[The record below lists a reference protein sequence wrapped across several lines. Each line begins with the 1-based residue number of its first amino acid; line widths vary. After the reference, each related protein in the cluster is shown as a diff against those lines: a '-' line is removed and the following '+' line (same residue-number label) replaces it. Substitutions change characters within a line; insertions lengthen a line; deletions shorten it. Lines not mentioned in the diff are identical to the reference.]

1 MGRPTREDPVAIVG
15 YSHRLPGGIITDDD
29 FWRLLRER
37 EIVRE
42 PIVDRY
48 KRGFRPIGGF
58 SGPGRLASSYEGL
71 IRDGREMR
79 FDRNLFG
86 MSHNEMLTADP
97 HVRMLLTCT
106 WETCERAGWNLD
118 ALHNSRTGVFVGAQV
133 PSHSNWRAPLGA
145 NEFTV
150 PSISLAMLAN
160 RISYHFNLMGPSLTC
175 CTACSASLTALHDA
189 MNALRTGDC
198 QQAVVATACY
208 LGSSRQS
215 AGFNAL
221 GVISPDGK
229 CHSFDAGAN
238 GYLRSEGA
246 FVFAIKPLA
255 AAERDGDPI
264 HAVVEATAVNAAGA
278 ADGSVGLAQGRYITA
293 PTRHA
298 QVGLMREA
306 AARAGRAPQE
316 FDYVEAHATG
326 TVVGDRIEGNAI
338 GEAFGGS
345 DREVPLRV
353 AGVKSNLGHMEAAAF
368 GCALLKVVLMM
379 QRRTFAPVSQNHLV
393 PNPEIDFDGLGMQVQ
408 TECEPFPDHPVVVG
422 INSFGF
428 GGSNGHCVVRE
439 YRPGQ
444 PRTWSVSLAPR
455 AGYLIPLSA
464 RTTGALADGA
474 RGLRRVLDEPPA
486 NLYTLAGNLSRR
498 RTHFAA
504 RAAFAVHDTEQLREA
519 LDAFVKDPEPVS
531 TVEEGRR
538 RLLMVFAGQGTQWAG
553 CGRTLY
559 EAHPVFRRAVDA
571 IEAHWREHSDTSLR
585 AAAFEAP
592 QAELNECRL
601 AQPVTFMLQCALV
614 ELFKTW
620 GVYPDCVV
628 GHSSGEVAAAYASG
642 ALSLAEATRLVYHR
656 ATLQQRTAGS
666 GRMLPIGLDLAGVE
680 RLLDELGVPFR
691 SVNGGAP
698 PVEIAC
704 ENAPASTV
712 ICGKEQAL
720 RPVMEELE
728 RRNLQHRLLPGNIA
742 FHSAAMDQLDEDAND
757 ALSFL
762 NDIAFDF
769 AVPFVSSVTGEH
781 TERLDNAYWWTN
793 IRRRVRFAS
802 ALATAVRE
810 FRPDVV
816 LELAPHSALQSAIVQ
831 CLESNGSR
839 AVCIPTLRRDTDVC
853 LGFHDALGALFRAG
867 VELDFAAQYPRPE
880 PVAHLLPG
888 YPRDEQTA
896 ADQMSDDEMFLQAA
910 EYAHGPLIGHR
921 VPCDHLLFEGRL
933 SERDFPWLA
942 EHRVHHASIMPAA
955 GYIELLL
962 QAFEGVPLYVETL
975 EFQQP
980 CPIPKTPVRLQTELL
995 PVTGA
1000 PGRYTFT
1007 ISSRAYDVD
1016 ANSELHSRGTLRLVS
1031 ADHPVTGPQR
1041 LADIDRSRFEPY
1053 YYVGETDFYERLE
1066 ASLGETFQYGPH
1078 FRTIQRVLW
1087 EDSTANYLFDVEM
1100 DEQLWVD
1107 GREEGYVVN
1116 PALLDGALQFF
1127 LYHLLHATDIF
1138 SMPRRAV
1145 GLTFLRPPTGP
1156 RLTCYVAKE
1165 PDWADINELGQYTE
1179 RRGDRSGGSIRLYD
1193 GATGELVLCIDAYLS
1208 FNSNPSWN
1216 DRPHSKHVVSWQ
1228 PKFVPEARTLLPRPA
1243 DGGDGDLEP
1252 AALIATLEQPADGGD
1267 RKYACHVI
1275 EVAGGRPPEQA
1286 IANRCFDYL
1295 GSAGAQTEY
1304 WLLGATDE
1312 QVRAHYDAFHNRDGA
1327 VRFAAADL
1335 MAEQAPELHTGL
1347 LRPHAVEILLLHGEA
1362 TAYGPEQWRR
1372 LRRLAVPGGLALV
1385 CHDTGDAPAPDG
1397 GSADEAPAMEAGSGW
1412 DQAGWT
1418 TVHAGGRATLLQ
1430 APVAVPTAPEP
1441 RPLAGPRWVIGEP
1454 DSLADEWLAWLEQ
1467 TGPAPPSGDGGPL
1480 TSGPVA
1486 AIPWLELA
1494 DDRVANLAD
1503 WPHAADL
1510 QAIDFFCGTHDTGG
1524 GSPHDPTGEQ
1534 LAWRLVAFVKALIPY
1549 RVAHAAGP
1557 CRLTVVTRRA
1567 AFDVAEPRAAVVWG
1581 ALRAIGQEV
1590 DAEAGEAARID
1601 FRLVDLDTGDDLN
1614 TLAWLATCD
1623 QRERELAVRG
1633 GQVWAP
1639 RLISLRERFARISAG
1654 DDAAYRLTLDNPG
1667 QIGGLQMKTC
1677 EPGPLG
1683 PREVEIEVAAAAL
1696 NFRDVMVTL
1705 GLLPSSSFERSALGR
1720 TVGLEASGIV
1730 RRAGAKVLTCDVG
1743 DAVVFT
1749 QGGCIANRVV
1759 AKDYLVFRK
1768 PDALSMEQAA
1778 SVLSV
1783 YVTAYYSLIHLARL
1797 RKGQRVLIH
1806 SAMGGVGQAAIALAR
1821 HVGAEVYAT
1830 AGSDSKREQLRAL
1843 GVRAAFDSHS
1853 LDWYDELLAAT
1864 GGEGVDVVLNSLAGR
1879 HIALCLE
1886 ALRPGGWHCE
1896 IGKVDIY
1903 ADNALSLSV
1912 FRKNLRFAAIDVDR
1926 LMNDDP
1932 FLTRELSQQCLDL
1945 LERRAVPPLPVT
1957 TFPYRDY
1964 EEPLRLMTTGQHT
1977 GKLVLTAPTPSG
1989 RDGGDPPPVADLRP
2003 YLDPEATYLVTGAFG
2018 GFGRLLLPYLATAGA
2033 RHITLL
2039 DRDPQ
2044 RRRSADWLRRTSAL
2058 WYLSE
2063 DIRIDIVTG
2072 DVAEEAD
2079 VRRCVDGLQRPLKG
2093 VFHLAGTLDDC
2104 LLADLTAESMATV
2117 FAPKARGA
2125 LNLHHATAGCS
2136 LDHFVLFSSIASTL
2150 GNPGQ
2155 INYSAANGF
2164 VDGLAALRRRQGLP
2178 VLCYN
2183 LAAVAEA
2190 GMAARNL
2197 HVLRMSRAGGV
2208 PPISADFAITN
2219 LDYAMRAMAARDHL
2233 VTALFSRPPWTVD
2246 SPDYLRT
2253 GRVLSNQDAFAV
2265 DTGGQLTQDAVVA
2278 QIAAKVAELC
2288 GHDEGSPEEPLSS
2301 FGLTSISVAELGAF
2315 IRMQFNF
2322 QVSAL
2327 ELMTTATCLS
2337 LAEAIMTGDQGGTED
2352 DAGAE
2357 TVGAEQAETETP
2369 TARRVPS
2376 AFASAAADHF
2386 PNGAG
2391 EPADAAALA
2400 ATR

>member
-1 MGRPTREDPVAIVG
+1 MNDAVAIVG
-15 YSHRLPGGIITDDD
+15 YSHRLPGGIISDED
-29 FWRLLRER
+29 FWRLLSER

-48 KRGFRPIGGF
+48 ERGYRPIGKF
-58 SGPGRLASSYEGL
+58 SGPGRFASPYEGL
-71 IRDGREMR
+71 IRDGREKL
-79 FDRNLFG
+79 FDRSLFG

-106 WETCERAGWNLD
+106 WETSERAGWDLH
-118 ALHNSRTGVFVGAQV
+118 ALRNSRTGVFVGAQV
-133 PSHSNWRAPLGA
+133 PATSNWRAPLGA
-145 NEFTV
+145 NEFSIA
-150 PSISLAMLAN
+150 SISLSMLAN
-160 RISYHFNLMGPSLTC
+160 RISYHFNLMGPSLAC
-175 CTACSASLTALHDA
+175 CSACSASLTALHEA
-189 MNALRTGDC
+189 MNALRSGDC
-198 QQAVVATACY
+198 EQAFVGSANY
-208 LGSSRQS
+208 LGSARQS

-221 GVISPDGK
+221 GVISPEGK
-229 CHSFDAGAN
+229 CHSFDADAN

-278 ADGSVGLAQGRYITA
+278 ADGSAGLAQGRYITA

-298 QVGLMREA
+298 QMELMRTA
-306 AARAGRAPQE
+306 SARAGRTPQE

-338 GEAFGGS
+338 GEAFGGGQ
-345 DREVPLRV
+345 RAAPLRV
-353 AGVKSNLGHMEAAAF
+353 AGVKSNVGHMEAAAF
-368 GCALLKVVLMM
+368 TCALLKVVLMM
-379 QRRTFAPVSQNHLV
+379 QRRTFAPVSKNHLV
-393 PNPEIDFDGLGMQVQ
+393 PNPEIDFDAHGMQVQ

-439 YRPGQ
+439 YRPEQ
-444 PRTWSVSLAPR
+444 PRIWSVPLAPE
-455 AGYLIPLSA
+455 AGCLIPLSA
-464 RTTGALADGA
+464 RTAGALVESA
-474 RGLRRVLDEPPA
+474 RGLRQALDGRPA
-486 NLYTLAGNLSRR
+486 DLYTLAGNLSRR

-504 RAAFAVHDTEQLREA
+504 RAAFAVQGREQLAEA
-519 LDAFVKDPEPVS
+519 LDAFVENPEPAA

-538 RLLMVFAGQGTQWAG
+538 RLLMVFTGQGSQWAG
-553 CGRTLY
+553 CGRALY
-559 EAHPVFRRAVDA
+559 DTHPVFRRAVDT
-571 IEAHWREHSDTSLR
+571 IEEHWREHSDTSLR

-642 ALSLAEATRLVYHR
+642 ALSLAETTRLVYHR

-680 RLLDELGVPFR
+680 LLLDELEVPYRSRNGV
-691 SVNGGAP
+691 AP

-704 ENAPASTV
+704 ENAPTSTV
-712 ICGKEQAL
+712 ICGTEEAL
-720 RPVMEELE
+720 RPVMEELA

-742 FHSAAMDQLDEDAND
+742 FHSAAMDPLQKDAFE

-762 NDIAFDF
+762 NDCAFDA
-769 AVPFVSSVTGEH
+769 AVPFVSSVTGLH
-781 TERLDNAYWWTN
+781 TERMDSAYWWTN
-793 IRRRVRFAS
+793 IRRRVRFAA
-802 ALATAVRE
+802 ALETAVRD

-816 LELAPHSALQSAIVQ
+816 LELAPHSALQSSIAQ
-831 CLESNGSR
+831 CLEGSGAR
-839 AVCIPTLRRDTDVC
+839 AACIPTLRRDTDVC
-853 LGFHDALGALFRAG
+853 LGFHEALGALFRAG

-880 PVAHLLPG
+880 PIAHLLPG
-888 YPRDEQTA
+888 YPRDEQTT
-896 ADQMSDDEMFLQAA
+896 ADEMSDDEMFLQAG

-921 VPCDHLLFEGRL
+921 VPCDHLLFEARM

-962 QAFEGVPLYVETL
+962 QAFGGVPLYVESL
-975 EFQQP
+975 EFLQP
-980 CPIPKTPVRLQTELL
+980 CPIPKTPVRLQTELF
-995 PVTGA
+995 PVANA
-1000 PGRYTFT
+1000 PDRYTFT
-1007 ISSRAYDVD
+1007 ISSRTYDLD
-1016 ANSELHSRGTLRLVS
+1016 AKSELHSRGTLRLVS
-1031 ADHPVTGPQR
+1031 ADHPVNVPLRLTDVDTTG
-1041 LADIDRSRFEPY
+1041 FEPY
-1053 YYVGETDFYERLE
+1053 YYVGESDFYERID
-1066 ASLGETFQYGPH
+1066 ASLGETFQYGPY
-1078 FRTIQRVLW
+1078 FRNIQRVLW
-1087 EDSTANYLFDVEM
+1087 EDTTANYLFDVEM
-1100 DEQLWVD
+1100 DEELWMT
-1107 GREEGYVVN
+1107 GREEGYVAN
-1116 PALLDGALQFF
+1116 PALLDGGLQIF
-1127 LYHLLHATDIF
+1127 LYHLLRATDIF
-1138 SMPRRAV
+1138 AMPRRAV
-1145 GLTFLRPPTGP
+1145 GVTFLRPPTGP
-1156 RLTCYVAKE
+1156 RLTCYVKKD
-1165 PDWADINELGQYTE
+1165 PDWADINEQGQFTE
-1179 RRGDRSGGSIRLYD
+1179 RRGERSGGSIRFYD
-1193 GATGELVLCIDAYLS
+1193 GATGDLVLCIDAYVS
-1208 FNSNPSWN
+1208 FNSNPRWN
-1216 DRPHSKHVVSWQ
+1216 DRPHSKHAISWQ
-1228 PKFVPEARTLLPRPA
+1228 PKFVPAAHALLPRLPE
-1243 DGGDGDLEP
+1243 GEIEP
-1252 AALIATLEQPADGGD
+1252 AALIAALEQPADGD
-1267 RKYACHVI
+1267 RYACHVI
-1275 EVAGGRPPEQA
+1275 EVAGARAPEQT
-1286 IANRCFDYL
+1286 ILNRCLDYL
-1295 GSAGAQTEY
+1295 GSTSAQTEY
-1304 WLLGATDE
+1304 WLLGDTDE
-1312 QVRAHYDAFHNRDGA
+1312 QVRAHYDALHNRDA
-1327 VRFAAADL
+1327 ALRFATLDL
-1335 MAEQAPELHTGL
+1335 TAEQAPELDAGL
-1347 LRPHAVEILLLHGEA
+1347 LRPHAAEILLLHDDAAGF
-1362 TAYGPEQWRR
+1362 GPEQWRL
-1372 LRRLAVPGGLALV
+1372 LRRLAVPGGLALAAHGEGV
-1385 CHDTGDAPAPDG
+1385 AVAPK
-1397 GSADEAPAMEAGSGW
+1397 
-1412 DQAGWT
+1412 AGWT
-1418 TVHAGGRATLLQ
+1418 ALRAGRHSTLLQ
-1430 APVAVPTAPEP
+1430 APLAVPDAPEP
-1441 RPLAGPRWVIGEP
+1441 RQPAGPRWVIGEP
-1454 DSLADEWLAWLEQ
+1454 GSLADEWLARLD
-1467 TGPAPPSGDGGPL
+1467 ASGA
-1480 TSGPVA
+1480 TT
-1486 AIPWLELA
+1486 IPYTELA
-1494 DDRVANLAD
+1494 DDRAGELAD
-1503 WPHAADL
+1503 WPRAADV
-1510 QAIDFFCGTHDTGG
+1510 QAIDLFCGED
-1524 GSPHDPTGEQ
+1524 PDDPTGEK
-1534 LAWRLVAFVKALIPY
+1534 LTGRLVAFVKALIPY
-1549 RVAHAAGP
+1549 RVAHGQCP

-1567 AFDVAEPRAAVVWG
+1567 AFEVSEPRASAVWG

-1590 DAEAGEAARID
+1590 AAEAGAAALID
-1601 FRLVDLDTGDDLN
+1601 FRLVDLDTAKDLE
-1614 TLAWLATCD
+1614 TLAWLGACD
-1623 QRERELAVRG
+1623 LRERELAVRG
-1633 GQVWAP
+1633 TRIWVP
-1639 RLISLRERFARISAG
+1639 RLVSLRERFPRVPAG
-1654 DDAAYRLTLDNPG
+1654 EDAAYRLSLDNPG

-1677 EPGPLG
+1677 EPESLG
-1683 PREVEIEVAAAAL
+1683 PHDVEIEVAAAAL

-1720 TVGLEASGIV
+1720 TVGMEASGIV
-1730 RRAGAKVLTCDVG
+1730 RRAGDGVRTCRAG

-1749 QGGCIANRVV
+1749 QGGCIANRAVV
-1759 AKDYLVFRK
+1759 KDYLVFVK
-1768 PDALSMEQAA
+1768 PAALSMEQAA

-1806 SAMGGVGQAAIALAR
+1806 SAMGGVGQAAIALAK
-1821 HVGAEVYAT
+1821 HAGAEIYAT

-1843 GVRAAFDSHS
+1843 GVQAAFDSHS
-1853 LDWYDELLAAT
+1853 LDWYEELLAAT

-1903 ADNALSLSV
+1903 ADNALGLAV

-1932 FLTRELSQQCLDL
+1932 HLARELSQECLDL
-1945 LERRAVPPLPVT
+1945 LEQGAVPPLPVT
-1957 TFPYRDY
+1957 TFAYRDY
-1964 EEPLRLMTTGQHT
+1964 GEALRLMTTGQHT
-1977 GKLVLTAPTPSG
+1977 GKLVLQAPPAA
-1989 RDGGDPPPVADLRP
+1989 GDDPLPVADLRP

-2033 RHITLL
+2033 RHLTLL

-2044 RRRSADWLRRTSAL
+2044 RRRSADWLRKTSAL
-2058 WYLSE
+2058 WYLPE
-2063 DIRIDIVTG
+2063 EIEIDIVAG

-2079 VRRCVDGLQRPLKG
+2079 VQRCIAGLQRPLKG

-2104 LLADLTAESMATV
+2104 LLADLTAESLATV

-2125 LNLHHATAGCS
+2125 LNLHHATAGCG

-2208 PPISADFAITN
+2208 PPVSADFAITN
-2219 LDYAMRAMAARDHL
+2219 LDYAMRAMGGRDH
-2233 VTALFSRPPWTVD
+2233 VITALFSRPPWTVD

-2253 GRVLSNQDAFAV
+2253 GRMLSNQDAFAV

-2315 IRMQFNF
+2315 IRMQFNH

-2337 LAEAIMTGDQGGTED
+2337 LAEAIMQGDQGGDED
-2352 DAGAE
+2352 DDGAAAAD
-2357 TVGAEQAETETP
+2357 AEHAVAEP
-2369 TARRVPS
+2369 PPARRIPS
-2376 AFASAAADHF
+2376 VFSSAPADHF
-2386 PNGAG
+2386 PNGA
-2391 EPADAAALA
+2391 DAHRGPNTLSAVAVSKTTSVT
-2400 ATR
+2400 TR

>member
-1 MGRPTREDPVAIVG
+1 MKAPHAHEPVAIVG
-15 YSHRLPGGIITDDD
+15 YSHRMPGGIVSDDD
-29 FWRLLRER
+29 FWRLLSER

-48 KRGFRPIGGF
+48 DRGFRPIGKF
-58 SGPGRLASSYEGL
+58 SGPGRLASPYEGL
-71 IRDGREMR
+71 IRDGREML

-106 WETCERAGWNLD
+106 WETCERAGWDLH

-133 PSHSNWRAPLGA
+133 PSHSNWRSPLGS

-189 MNALRTGDC
+189 LNALRTGDC
-198 QQAVVATACY
+198 EQAVVATASY

-221 GVISPDGK
+221 GVISPEGK
-229 CHSFDAGAN
+229 CHSFDADAN

-306 AARAGRAPQE
+306 SARAGRTPE
-316 FDYVEAHATG
+316 DFDYVEAHATG

-345 DREVPLRV
+345 GREAPLRV
-353 AGVKSNLGHMEAAAF
+353 SGVKSNVGHMEAAAF

-379 QRRTFAPVSQNHLV
+379 QRRTFAPVSRNHLV

-439 YRPGQ
+439 YRPEQ
-444 PRTWSVSLAPR
+444 PRIWSLPLAPR
-455 AGYLIPLSA
+455 AGYLVPLSA
-464 RTTGALADGA
+464 RTGGSLVESARRLQQALDA
-474 RGLRRVLDEPPA
+474 PPA
-486 NLYTLAGNLSRR
+486 DLYTLAGNLSRR
-498 RTHFAA
+498 RTHFAV
-504 RAAFAVHDTEQLREA
+504 RAAFAVHDTEQLKEA
-519 LDAFVKDPEPVS
+519 LDAFVENSEPVA
-531 TVEEGRR
+531 TVDEGRR
-538 RLLMVFAGQGTQWAG
+538 RLLMVFTGQGTQWAG
-553 CGRTLY
+553 CGRALY
-559 EAHPVFRRAVDA
+559 DAHPVFRRAVDA
-571 IEAHWREHSDTSLR
+571 IEEQWLEHSDTSLR

-601 AQPVTFMLQCALV
+601 AQPVTYMLQCALV

-642 ALSLAEATRLVYHR
+642 ALPLAEATRLVYHR

-680 RLLDELGVPFR
+680 RLLHELEIPFR
-691 SVNGGAP
+691 AENGAAP

-712 ICGKEQAL
+712 ICGREEAL
-720 RPVMEELE
+720 RPVVEELE

-742 FHSAAMDQLDEDAND
+742 FHSAAMDQLEEDAHE

-762 NDIAFDF
+762 NDAEFDA
-769 AVPFVSSVTGEH
+769 AVPFVSAVTGKR

-793 IRRRVRFAS
+793 IRRRVRFAT
-802 ALATAVRE
+802 ALETAVRD

-816 LELAPHSALQSAIVQ
+816 LELAPHSALQSSIVQ
-831 CLESNGSR
+831 CLESNASS
-839 AVCIPTLRRDTDVC
+839 AVSIPTLRRDIDVC
-853 LGFHDALGALFRAG
+853 LGFHEALGALFRAG

-888 YPRDEQTA
+888 YPRSEQTA
-896 ADQMSDDEMFLQAA
+896 ADEMSDDEMFLQAA

-962 QAFEGVPLYVETL
+962 QAFGGAPLYVETL
-975 EFQQP
+975 EFLQP
-980 CPIPKTPVRLQTELL
+980 CPIPRTPVRLQTELF

-1000 PGRYTFT
+1000 PGHYTFT

-1016 ANSELHSRGTLRLVS
+1016 AKSELHSRGTLRLVS
-1031 ADHPVTGPQR
+1031 DDHPVTGPQR
-1041 LADIDRSRFEPY
+1041 LADIDSSRFEPY

-1078 FRTIQRVLW
+1078 FRNIQRVLW

-1100 DEQLWVD
+1100 DQQLWLD

-1116 PALLDGALQFF
+1116 PALLDGALQIF

-1156 RLTCYVAKE
+1156 RLTCYVEKE
-1165 PDWADINELGQYTE
+1165 PDWADVNELGQYTE
-1179 RRGDRSGGSIRLYD
+1179 RRGDRSGGSIRVYD
-1193 GATGELVLCIDAYLS
+1193 GATGELVLSIDAYLS

-1216 DRPHSKHVVSWQ
+1216 DRPHSKHAVSWQ
-1228 PKFVPEARTLLPRPA
+1228 PKFVPEARSLLPRLA
-1243 DGGDGDLEP
+1243 GGDEDEIDP
-1252 AALIATLEQPADGGD
+1252 AALIAALEQ
-1267 RKYACHVI
+1267 RYACHVI
-1275 EVAGGRPPEQA
+1275 EVAGMRAPEQA
-1286 IANRCFDYL
+1286 IVNRCLDYL
-1295 GSAGAQTEY
+1295 GSAPAQTEY
-1304 WLLGATDE
+1304 WLLGNTDE
-1312 QVRAHYDAFHNRDGA
+1312 LVRAHYDAYHNRDA
-1327 VRFAAADL
+1327 ALRFAVLDPAADRAL
-1335 MAEQAPELHTGL
+1335 ELNTGL
-1347 LRPHAVEILLLHGEA
+1347 LRPHAAEILLLHDEA
-1362 TAYGPEQWRR
+1362 AAYGPEQWRL

-1385 CHDTGDAPAPDG
+1385 CHDGGTAAADSGNCDASEP
-1397 GSADEAPAMEAGSGW
+1397 GSGW
-1412 DQAGWT
+1412 D
-1418 TVHAGGRATLLQ
+1418 AGGWSTVRCGRRATLLQ
-1430 APVAVPTAPEP
+1430 APLATPEAAEP
-1441 RPLAGPRWVIGEP
+1441 PQLAAPRWVIGEP
-1454 DSLADEWLAWLEQ
+1454 GSLADEWLARLEQ
-1467 TGPAPPSGDGGPL
+1467 VGSPA
-1480 TSGPVA
+1480 A
-1486 AIPWLELA
+1486 AIPYAELA
-1494 DDRVANLAD
+1494 DDRVAELAD

-1510 QAIDFFCGTHDTGG
+1510 RAIDFLCGDHPD
-1524 GSPHDPTGEQ
+1524 DPTGEK

-1549 RVAHAAGP
+1549 RVAQAQAQ
-1557 CRLTVVTRRA
+1557 CRLTVVTRQA
-1567 AFDVAEPRAAVVWG
+1567 VFEVNEPRASAVWG
-1581 ALRAIGQEV
+1581 ALRAITEEV
-1590 DAEAGEAARID
+1590 AADAGTAARID
-1601 FRLVDLDTGDDLN
+1601 FRLVDLGAREDLDA
-1614 TLAWLATCD
+1614 LARLDGCD
-1623 QRERELAVRG
+1623 LRERELAIRG
-1633 GQVWAP
+1633 NRFWVP
-1639 RLISLRERFARISAG
+1639 RLVSLRERFAHVPAG
-1654 DDAAYRLTLDNPG
+1654 EDAAYRLSLDNPG
-1667 QIGGLQMKTC
+1667 QIGGLQMKSY
-1677 EPGPLG
+1677 EPAPLG
-1683 PREVEIEVAAAAL
+1683 AHDVEIEVAAAAL

-1720 TVGLEASGIV
+1720 TVGLEASGVV
-1730 RRAGAKVLTCDVG
+1730 RRAGESVRTCRVG

-1749 QGGCIANRVV
+1749 QGGCIANRAVV
-1759 AKDYLVFRK
+1759 KDYLVFVK
-1768 PDALSMEQAA
+1768 PEALSMEHAA

-1797 RKGQRVLIH
+1797 RKGQRVLVH

-1821 HVGAEVYAT
+1821 HAGAEIYAT
-1830 AGSDSKREQLRAL
+1830 AGSESKREQLREL
-1843 GVRAAFDSHS
+1843 GVQAAFDSHS

-1912 FRKNLRFAAIDVDR
+1912 FRKNLRFAAVDVDR

-1932 FLTRELSQQCLDL
+1932 YLTRELSQECLDL
-1945 LERRAVPPLPVT
+1945 LEQGAVPPLPIT

-1977 GKLVLTAPTPSG
+1977 GKLVLQAPPAAADDSH
-1989 RDGGDPPPVADLRP
+1989 DPLSVADLRP
-2003 YLDPEATYLVTGAFG
+2003 YLDSEATYLVTGAFG

-2039 DRDPQ
+2039 DRNPQ
-2044 RRRSADWLRRTSAL
+2044 HGRSADWLRKTSAL
-2058 WYLSE
+2058 FYLSD
-2063 DIRIDIVTG
+2063 DIEIDIVAG
-2072 DVAEEAD
+2072 DVAEETD
-2079 VRRCVDGLQRPLKG
+2079 VRRCIATLGRPLKG
-2093 VFHLAGTLDDC
+2093 VFHLAGALDDC
-2104 LLADLTAESMATV
+2104 LLADLTPESLAKV

-2125 LNLHHATAGCS
+2125 LNLHRATADCD

-2164 VDGLAALRRRQGLP
+2164 VDGLAALRRGQGLP
-2178 VLCYN
+2178 ALSYN

-2219 LDYAMRAMAARDHL
+2219 LDYAMRAMGDRDHL

-2265 DTGGQLTQDAVVA
+2265 DAGGLLTQEAVVE

-2315 IRMQFNF
+2315 IRMQFNY

-2337 LAEAIMTGDQGGTED
+2337 LAEAIMLGDQGGD
-2352 DAGAE
+2352 DEEAGAE
-2357 TVGAEQAETETP
+2357 TAGAQQAEAEIP
-2369 TARRVPS
+2369 PARRVPS
-2376 AFASAAADHF
+2376 VFGSTPADHF
-2386 PNGAG
+2386 PNGA
-2391 EPADAAALA
+2391 A
-2400 ATR
+2400 ATADSLTKPS